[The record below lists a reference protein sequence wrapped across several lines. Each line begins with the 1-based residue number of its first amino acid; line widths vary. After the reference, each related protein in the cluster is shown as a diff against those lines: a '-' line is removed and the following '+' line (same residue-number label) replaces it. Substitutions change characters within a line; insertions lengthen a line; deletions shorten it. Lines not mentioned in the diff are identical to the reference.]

1 MFHTFYYSDILC
13 GKKHLDVTIFSE
25 ISSVFGYIA
34 SFIYLFVCVQS
45 ASHLMSNI
53 NVSGTIFL
61 GLVFHNFEPYPYPI
75 MLNLKIY
82 QSVVL
87 KVVQLFPK
95 SNLLAS
101 VSGFCLRIYEQ
112 ILARGKLPNCHRNLI
127 LQIRFQN
134 SKLYHQ
140 IILFCSKS
148 KSSSKSKY
156 SNPKSSISSKSQNK
170 LGQNS
175 INIWSRLKF
184 IPKEN

>member
-45 ASHLMSNI
+45 ASHLMFNI

-101 VSGFCLRIYEQ
+101 GLWFLPTH
-112 ILARGKLPNCHRNLI
+112 LWANTGKRKVTELSSEFNK
-127 LQIRFQN
+127 N